1 MLDTALC
8 SKKRN
13 LEDMECL
20 CRLCGKRKKPKPD
33 DAIVQNGT
41 KPSQPAEE
49 EPADLWDRAY
59 KALQNDKDSAKL
71 IKSYEK
77 ILQAY
82 LEGPAAVDLA
92 TLGSSERQ
100 KQMSLLVTKKL
111 EAMDEAQWKF
121 HVGDKEI
128 VVREQLDHIV
138 KGVLFAK
145 DFVAQAVKLSSDPHA
160 AVAWAGVCLLL
171 PVSHP
176 TGFSIS
182 RRATLLFR
190 TCFCFKYIYMCVCVC
205 VCVCVFSF

>member
-1 MLDTALC
+1 
-8 SKKRN
+8 
-13 LEDMECL
+13 MECL

-49 EPADLWDRAY
+49 PTDLWDRAY

-77 ILQAY
+77 ILQGY
-82 LEGPAAVDLA
+82 LEGPTTVDPA

-111 EAMDEAQWKF
+111 EVMDEARWKF
-121 HVGDKEI
+121 HVGEKEI

-145 DFVAQAVKLSSDPHA
+145 DFVTQAVKLSSDPHA
-160 AVAWAGVCLLL
+160 GLAWAGVCLLL
-171 PVSHP
+171 PVSHH
-176 TGFSIS
+176 TGFSTS
-182 RRATLLFR
+182 RRPTLLFR
-190 TCFCFKYIYMCVCVC
+190 TYFSSKYIY
-205 VCVCVFSF
+205 